1 MSKWHQHTLL
11 FHFNLF
17 QPVSIRFNLFQS
29 ISIRFNLF
37 QSDLIVKSKHGEIG
51 EDSKAAPQKL
61 EAWWNTVQGLGDS
74 KAAPQKVRY
83 QYMAKNQN

>member
-37 QSDLIVKSKHGEIG
+37 QSDLIVKSKHGEITTL
-51 EDSKAAPQKL
+51 EDSKAAPQKV
-61 EAWWNTVQGLGDS
+61 NHQ
-74 KAAPQKVRY
+74 PF
-83 QYMAKNQN
+83 AKNQN